1 MSASTEIDR
10 VHALVAPIAADLQ
23 LDVYDIERRG
33 ATMRVTLDTP
43 PGSEG
48 GITLDSLSL
57 ATRLISRELDHEDPI
72 AGHYT
77 LEVTSPGLER
87 QLRTPAHF
95 QREVGKTITL
105 RLRDPQADPRRLQGA
120 LTAAD
125 DRDATL
131 LLDDGSRT
139 LHRDRRH
146 RQGPHRLRVGAEAE
160 ARQAGI
166 RQEEVRGEA
175 VRHEVTDDHLEQGEA
190 TVMSNLDMS
199 EAIGMLAQEKG
210 ISEDTLL
217 HVLVDALASAYKRR
231 PDAADEVV
239 VEVNPETME
248 FSFIAY
254 DVDEVGNWVN
264 ERDDT
269 PKKEELGRIAAQT
282 FRQVMSQRIRE
293 VESER
298 KFEEYANRE
307 GDIVTGIIQ
316 RTDARYTLLDLGRVE
331 ALLPQ
336 AEQVPFER
344 PAQGDRQKAYIVE
357 VRRTPKGPQIVVSR
371 THPGLIKRLFELE
384 VPEIADGI
392 VEIKACARE
401 PGHRTKIAVW
411 SNDHNVDP
419 VGACV
424 GARGGRVR
432 MVVNEMR
439 GEKIDIVPFSE
450 DLADFVAKALSPAK
464 VTQVNI
470 SDDGTAAD
478 VIVPDHQ
485 LSLAIGREGQ
495 NARLAARLTGV
506 RVDIRSETQLAEGIP
521 AGGRDADVE
530 YADGEWRANAETG
543 EMEWHSADGSVISES
558 DWQAQAAAGEAE
570 ATDGE
575 ATPDAGASADETGDT
590 AGAEPSIDDDAAVA
604 REATAADAEPATEQD
619 GASDEADAARDASE
633 VDDEPATKNGGDD

>member
-1 MSASTEIDR
+1 
-10 VHALVAPIAADLQ
+10 
-23 LDVYDIERRG
+23 
-33 ATMRVTLDTP
+33 
-43 PGSEG
+43 
-48 GITLDSLSL
+48 
-57 ATRLISRELDHEDPI
+57 
-72 AGHYT
+72 
-77 LEVTSPGLER
+77 
-87 QLRTPAHF
+87 
-95 QREVGKTITL
+95 
-105 RLRDPQADPRRLQGA
+105 
-120 LTAAD
+120 
-125 DRDATL
+125 
-131 LLDDGSRT
+131 
-139 LHRDRRH
+139 
-146 RQGPHRLRVGAEAE
+146 
-160 ARQAGI
+160 
-166 RQEEVRGEA
+166 
-175 VRHEVTDDHLEQGEA
+175 
-190 TVMSNLDMS
+190 MSNLDMS

-210 ISEDTLL
+210 LSEDALL
-217 HVLVDALASAYKRR
+217 HVLVEALASAYKRR
-231 PDAADEVV
+231 DDAADEVV

-254 DVDEVGNWVN
+254 DVDEDGNWIN

-269 PKKEELGRIAAQT
+269 PKKSEMGRIAAQT

-331 ALLPQ
+331 ALMPQ

-384 VPEIADGI
+384 VPEIAEGI

-464 VTQVNI
+464 VTQVII
-470 SDDGTAAD
+470 SEDGTQAD

-495 NARLAARLTGV
+495 NARLSARLTGV
-506 RVDIRSETQLAEGIP
+506 RVDIRSETQLAEGLP
-521 AGGRDADVE
+521 AGGRDTEVE
-530 YADGEWRANAETG
+530 YADGEWVANAESG
-543 EMEWHSADGSVISES
+543 EMEWHAADGSVISES
-558 DWQAQAAAGEAE
+558 DWKQQAGEAE
-570 ATDGE
+570 GSASTTD
-575 ATPDAGASADETGDT
+575 DADAADKADASDESDTTDDADAADE
-590 AGAEPSIDDDAAVA
+590 
-604 REATAADAEPATEQD
+604 AD
-619 GASDEADAARDASE
+619 ASDEADATDESGADAEKTEAAADTSDSPPADADDAGGEAKETGDAEGEPDASS
-633 VDDEPATKNGGDD
+633 TTTNGDDD

>member
-1 MSASTEIDR
+1 M
-10 VHALVAPIAADLQ
+10 
-23 LDVYDIERRG
+23 
-33 ATMRVTLDTP
+33 
-43 PGSEG
+43 
-48 GITLDSLSL
+48 
-57 ATRLISRELDHEDPI
+57 
-72 AGHYT
+72 
-77 LEVTSPGLER
+77 
-87 QLRTPAHF
+87 
-95 QREVGKTITL
+95 
-105 RLRDPQADPRRLQGA
+105 
-120 LTAAD
+120 
-125 DRDATL
+125 
-131 LLDDGSRT
+131 
-139 LHRDRRH
+139 
-146 RQGPHRLRVGAEAE
+146 
-160 ARQAGI
+160 
-166 RQEEVRGEA
+166 
-175 VRHEVTDDHLEQGEA
+175 
-190 TVMSNLDMS
+190 DMS

-210 ISEDTLL
+210 LSEEALL

-231 PDAADEVV
+231 DDAADEVV

-254 DVDEVGNWVN
+254 DVDEDGNWVN

-269 PKKEELGRIAAQT
+269 PRKEEMGRIAAMT

-293 VESER
+293 VESDR

-316 RTDARYTLLDLGRVE
+316 RTDARYTLLDLGRAE

-439 GEKIDIVPFSE
+439 GEKIDIVPYSE
-450 DLADFVAKALSPAK
+450 DLGDFVAKALSPAK
-464 VTQVNI
+464 VTQVII
-470 SDDGTAAD
+470 SEDGTQAD

-521 AGGRDADVE
+521 AGGGRDTDVE
-530 YADGEWRANAETG
+530 YAVGEWRPNAETG
-543 EMEWHSADGSVISES
+543 ENEWHAADGSVISES
-558 DWQAQAAAGEAE
+558 EWNKQAEEATAAAAAAALAAAAEPEVPVEELVAGPWAGSVLPMTDPNEVPPGYEIKGNEDSEKYHVPGSRYYDATVAELWFRSIDAAEGAGFTAPGDSGDSSDDDVAPAAAAGEPDDSEPDDSEAE
-570 ATDGE
+570 T
-575 ATPDAGASADETGDT
+575 SDETET
-590 AGAEPSIDDDAAVA
+590 
-604 REATAADAEPATEQD
+604 T
-619 GASDEADAARDASE
+619 
-633 VDDEPATKNGGDD
+633 

>member
-1 MSASTEIDR
+1 
-10 VHALVAPIAADLQ
+10 
-23 LDVYDIERRG
+23 
-33 ATMRVTLDTP
+33 
-43 PGSEG
+43 
-48 GITLDSLSL
+48 
-57 ATRLISRELDHEDPI
+57 
-72 AGHYT
+72 
-77 LEVTSPGLER
+77 
-87 QLRTPAHF
+87 
-95 QREVGKTITL
+95 
-105 RLRDPQADPRRLQGA
+105 
-120 LTAAD
+120 
-125 DRDATL
+125 
-131 LLDDGSRT
+131 
-139 LHRDRRH
+139 
-146 RQGPHRLRVGAEAE
+146 
-160 ARQAGI
+160 
-166 RQEEVRGEA
+166 
-175 VRHEVTDDHLEQGEA
+175 
-190 TVMSNLDMS
+190 MSNLDMS

-254 DVDEVGNWVN
+254 DVDEDGNWVN

-543 EMEWHSADGSVISES
+543 EMEWHAADGSVISES
-558 DWQAQAAAGEAE
+558 DWQAQAAAAQAGEVADVTDE
-570 ATDGE
+570 PTDGE
-575 ATPDAGASADETGDT
+575 AADVTAEITDGEVAEVTDEAVVGEAAVETSD
-590 AGAEPSIDDDAAVA
+590 AEPSTDENAA
-604 REATAADAEPATEQD
+604 AE
-619 GASDEADAARDASE
+619 GSASDEADAARGGSAA
-633 VDDEPATKNGGDD
+633 DDEPATSADATSSVEESAEGSASDEADAAREGSEADDEPATMNGDDD